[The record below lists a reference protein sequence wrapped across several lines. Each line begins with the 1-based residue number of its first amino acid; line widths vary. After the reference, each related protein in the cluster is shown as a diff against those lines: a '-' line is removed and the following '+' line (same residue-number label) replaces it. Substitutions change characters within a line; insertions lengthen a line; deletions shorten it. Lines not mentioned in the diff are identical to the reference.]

1 LTARGPPRR
10 QNKYLCNYEILPIY
24 RSFICCWHTG
34 CINKIKSTQLTPNVE
49 EDVMKA
55 IANALIVTIAT
66 ASSAL
71 AASGAAADEGGF
83 LTPLFLVFGAA
94 IIALQVVPAALL
106 LGSMVKGLFSA
117 KEEGAEA
124 R

>member
-1 LTARGPPRR
+1 
-10 QNKYLCNYEILPIY
+10 
-24 RSFICCWHTG
+24 
-34 CINKIKSTQLTPNVE
+34 
-49 EDVMKA
+49 MKA

-83 LTPLFLVFGAA
+83 LAPLFLTLGAA
-94 IIALQVVPAALL
+94 VIAFQTIPAIIL
-106 LGSMVKGLFSA
+106 LGSMVKGLFSG
-117 KEEGAEA
+117 KEEAGA

>member
-1 LTARGPPRR
+1 
-10 QNKYLCNYEILPIY
+10 
-24 RSFICCWHTG
+24 
-34 CINKIKSTQLTPNVE
+34 
-49 EDVMKA
+49 MKA

-71 AASGAAADEGGF
+71 AASGATADEGGF
-83 LTPLFLVFGAA
+83 LAPLFLALGAA
-94 IIALQVVPAALL
+94 VIAFQTIPAVML

-117 KEEGAEA
+117 KEEGGAGA

>member
-1 LTARGPPRR
+1 
-10 QNKYLCNYEILPIY
+10 
-24 RSFICCWHTG
+24 
-34 CINKIKSTQLTPNVE
+34 
-49 EDVMKA
+49 MKA

-83 LTPLFLVFGAA
+83 LTPLFLAFGAA
-94 IIALQVVPAALL
+94 IIALQVVPAVLL

-117 KEEGAEA
+117 KVEGAEA

>member
-1 LTARGPPRR
+1 
-10 QNKYLCNYEILPIY
+10 
-24 RSFICCWHTG
+24 
-34 CINKIKSTQLTPNVE
+34 
-49 EDVMKA
+49 MKA

-83 LTPLFLVFGAA
+83 LAPLFLALGVAVVAFQTIPA
-94 IIALQVVPAALL
+94 IVL

-117 KEEGAEA
+117 KEEEGA